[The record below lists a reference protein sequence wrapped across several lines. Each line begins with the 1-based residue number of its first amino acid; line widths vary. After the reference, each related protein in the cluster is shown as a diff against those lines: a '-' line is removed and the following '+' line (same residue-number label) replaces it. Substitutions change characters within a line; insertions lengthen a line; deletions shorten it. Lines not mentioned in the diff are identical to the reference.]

1 MKRQKAKAGFVARFV
16 RNWRQAFRDLKAMVW
31 QVLAAIG
38 LAWVGWQVV
47 VWLSGGGL

>member
-1 MKRQKAKAGFVARFV
+1 MTRKNAGFVARFV
-16 RNWRQAFRDLKAMVW
+16 WNWRQAWKDLKAMVW

-47 VWLSGGGL
+47 VWLSGGAL

>member
-1 MKRQKAKAGFVARFV
+1 MTKKKVGFVARFV
-16 RNWRQAFRDLKAMVW
+16 RNCRQAWKDLKAMLW
-31 QVLAAIG
+31 QVFAAIG